1 MLLELMATTC
11 TFVGV
16 PEGAAVIE
24 EVIEY
29 LEHLLVDSCAHT
41 N

>member
-1 MLLELMATTC
+1 MLLELIATTC

-16 PEGAAVIE
+16 PVGTAVIE

-29 LEHLLVDSCAHT
+29 LEH
-41 N
+41 